1 MIVALFLACAG
12 GKGVAPGSPAPST
25 EEGDSAL
32 ADSAPPDSGPADSGP
47 ADSPAPD
54 SDPPDGGDSPALDS
68 AIPCEIGLELR
79 VEGESWDLSLPI
91 DLGGAPSRTGPIRR
105 ELLLHNP
112 CAERLHF
119 LGHPDHWVSG
129 AGFALESL
137 PPVYLDPEESASIA
151 LSFTPG
157 AEGPATG
164 AFSLPH
170 DQPGSPLALALQAE
184 SEPPLHL
191 LLVGDGG
198 HIFTSADYGQSAR
211 ADQSSTLEAHTD
223 QLIRGACALPGLMLA
238 VGGNAEQ
245 SWWWST
251 DGAIFT
257 AEQLPGSPLGACA
270 CDGGR
275 CVAFDWAPWFTT
287 DGLSWTEGSGGV
299 GHHLRAIAAGSGL
312 FVAVGDSG
320 QIAVTEDGSAWTH
333 TAQLEG
339 EPALS
344 QVAWGGGLFVGCGA
358 DGVAASSADGVDWI
372 QVIASD
378 GDCQGLVW
386 AGEAFYLGDGDE
398 IWRSED
404 GVDWEA
410 VNAASPTPRAA
421 VAELMVGTVGNQL
434 YISED
439 GGYTW
444 SEGASSAAG
453 LGFTDGVMG
462 VMP

>member
-1 MIVALFLACAG
+1 LRI
-12 GKGVAPGSPAPST
+12 
-25 EEGDSAL
+25 
-32 ADSAPPDSGPADSGP
+32 
-47 ADSPAPD
+47 
-54 SDPPDGGDSPALDS
+54 DGEP
-68 AIPCEIGLELR
+68 
-79 VEGESWDLSLPI
+79 WDLSLPI
-91 DLGGAPSRTGPIRR
+91 DLGGAPSRTGPIQR
-105 ELLLHNP
+105 ELALHNP

-119 LGHPDHWVSG
+119 LGHPDEWVSG
-129 AGFALESL
+129 EGFTLESL
-137 PPVYLDPEESASIA
+137 PPVYLDPEESASIT

-157 AEGPATG
+157 AEGAAIG

-198 HIFTSADYGQSAR
+198 HIFTSADYGQSAS
-211 ADQSSTLEAHTD
+211 ADQASTLEAHTD

-245 SWWWST
+245 SWWWSA
-251 DGAIFT
+251 DGGLFT

-270 CDGGR
+270 CEGDR
-275 CVAFDWAPWFTT
+275 CVAFDAAPWFTT
-287 DGLSWTEGSGGV
+287 DGLSWTEGSGWV
-299 GHHLRAIAAGSGL
+299 GHHLRAIAAGDGL
-312 FVAVGDSG
+312 YVAAGDSG
-320 QIAVTEDGSAWTH
+320 QIAVTEDGSTWTH

-344 QVAWGGGLFVGCGA
+344 QVAWGGGLFVACGA
-358 DGVAASSADGVDWI
+358 EGVAASSADGVDWI
-372 QVIASD
+372 QVTASD

-386 AGEAFYLGDGDE
+386 AGEAFYLGDGNE

-404 GVDWEA
+404 GLDWEA

-439 GGYTW
+439 GGYSW